1 MGRNLGIAESSAEK
15 VQTEIEVLLH
25 SSSSTIDTNFLYL
38 LRKMATTR
46 PAKRVKLL
54 SDVDSSSDEQDHG
67 PGVNGGLKVNEEYAR
82 RFEHNK
88 KREEKDRL
96 EEKYGK
102 ASSDDSSS
110 DETEDDDAELA
121 TKDLDAE
128 IEETLAAIKRR
139 DPKVY
144 DKEVRFY
151 QEFDP
156 ETQEVDGKKKEK
168 PMSLH
173 DYHRRNLL
181 EGFTG
186 EEQDNAQGGTPR
198 TFAQEQEDL
207 KRDVVG
213 HMHISATNGEVSD
226 GDEDDFLVAKKQPT
240 RNEVF
245 AQLPS
250 KEITDVDVAA
260 ADKDP
265 EMFLSNFMAAR
276 AWLPTASSRLPALES
291 DESEDDRRADEFEAA
306 YNLRFEDPEHAN
318 EKLKTFARDAA
329 KYSVR
334 REDEKGRA
342 RKRARDREK
351 EKKDQEKRERQEER
365 KRLRELRVEEMAT
378 KVNKIREAAGLRGKQ
393 VNIDEWRDVL
403 EGDFDDSRWE
413 EEMRDRFGDS
423 YYAAAEEEDDGFG
436 GEAEDIEEQPGK
448 RRKPK
453 KPKWNDDIDIK
464 DLVPEF
470 EEEEATKPAFT
481 LSSDDEVNEEE
492 DGGVPV
498 APNNL
503 EESDVLSNADVEEL
517 PTAKRRSKKDFAKE
531 KADARRAARIERRKI
546 EEFVDS
552 NLPLEHPSLAASTKN
567 QPVAGFRYRET
578 SPTSFG
584 LTARDILFADD
595 TQLNEYAGLK
605 KMAAFRDAEKKR
617 RDKKRYSKK
626 GRLREWRKETFGSKD
641 EPSGGFERLLGR
653 RPGQQIETQ
662 TEVNGDGAGTK
673 GMKRKR
679 SKNKK
684 KQEATA

>member
-1 MGRNLGIAESSAEK
+1 MA
-15 VQTEIEVLLH
+15 
-25 SSSSTIDTNFLYL
+25 STD
-38 LRKMATTR
+38 R
-46 PAKRVKLL
+46 PAKRAKLL
-54 SDVDSSSDEQDHG
+54 SDTESFSDEEE
-67 PGVNGGLKVNEEYAR
+67 PVSGVDGGLKVNQEYAR

-88 KREEKDRL
+88 KREEKEKL

-121 TKDLDAE
+121 TKDLDGE
-128 IEETLAAIKRR
+128 IEETLAAIKRK
-139 DPKVY
+139 DPRVY
-144 DKEVRFY
+144 DKEVKFY

-156 ETQEVDGKKKEK
+156 DTQEVVGKKKDK
-168 PMSLH
+168 PMSLQ

-181 EGFTG
+181 ERFAGD
-186 EEQDNAQGGTPR
+186 EQDEAQAGAPR
-198 TFAQEQEDL
+198 TFAQEQVDL

-213 HMHISATNGEVSD
+213 HMHANGTNGEVSD
-226 GDEDDFLVAKKQPT
+226 DGDDDDFLVAKRHPT
-240 RNEVF
+240 RNEIF

-250 KEITDVDVAA
+250 KEITDADVAA

-265 EMFLSNFMAAR
+265 ETFLSNFMAAR
-276 AWLPTASSRLPALES
+276 AWLPTTNSRLPALES

-318 EKLKTFARDAA
+318 EKLKTFARDAT

-351 EKKDQEKRERQEER
+351 EKKDQEKRERQEEK
-365 KRLRELRVEEMAT
+365 KRLRDLRVEEMAA

-403 EGDFDDSRWE
+403 EGDFDDNRWE
-413 EEMRDRFGDS
+413 DEMRDRFGES
-423 YYAAAEEEDDGFG
+423 YYADEEDENAFG
-436 GEAEDIEEQPGK
+436 EQEDQVEERPSK
-448 RRKPK
+448 KRKPK
-453 KPKWNDDIDIK
+453 KPTWDDDIDIK

-470 EEEEATKPAFT
+470 EMEETAKPAFT
-481 LSSDDEVNEEE
+481 LSSDDEANDEE

-498 APNNL
+498 APDNAEDSDIPL
-503 EESDVLSNADVEEL
+503 DAEAEEVPS
-517 PTAKRRSKKDFAKE
+517 AKRRSKKDFAKE
-531 KADARRAARIERRKI
+531 KADGRRAARMERRKI
-546 EEFVDS
+546 EEIVDS
-552 NLPLEHPSLAASTKN
+552 NLPLEHPSLAASTKS

-595 TQLNEYAGLK
+595 TQLNQYAGLK
-605 KMAAFRDAEKKR
+605 KMAAFRDVEKKR

-626 GRLREWRKETFGSKD
+626 GRLREWRKETFGTKD

-653 RPGQQIETQ
+653 RPGLQQN
-662 TEVNGDGAGTK
+662 EVPAEVPVDGTK
-673 GMKRKR
+673 AKKRKR
-679 SKNKK
+679 AKNKK
-684 KQEATA
+684 QQETSA

>member
-1 MGRNLGIAESSAEK
+1 
-15 VQTEIEVLLH
+15 
-25 SSSSTIDTNFLYL
+25 
-38 LRKMATTR
+38 MAAVDR

-54 SDVDSSSDEQDHG
+54 SDTESSSDEEE
-67 PGVNGGLKVNEEYAR
+67 PIPCLNGGLKINEEYAQ

-102 ASSDDSSS
+102 ASSQRALDSNDVDDEDEDSSS

-128 IEETLAAIKRR
+128 IEETLAAIKRK
-139 DPKVY
+139 DPRVY

-156 ETQEVDGKKKEK
+156 DTQEVDGTKKDK

-186 EEQDNAQGGTPR
+186 DEQDEVQAGAPR
-198 TFAQEQEDL
+198 TYGQEQEDL

-213 HMHISATNGEVSD
+213 DMHANATNGEMSD
-226 GDEDDFLVAKKQPT
+226 GEEDDFLVAKRQPI
-240 RNEVF
+240 RNELL
-245 AQLPS
+245 AQLPP
-250 KEITDVDVAA
+250 KEITDADVAA
-260 ADKDP
+260 ANKDP
-265 EMFLSNFMAAR
+265 ETYLSNFMAAR
-276 AWLPTASSRLPALES
+276 AWLPTTTSQFAALES
-291 DESEDDRRADEFEAA
+291 DDSEDERRADAFEEA
-306 YNLRFEDPEHAN
+306 YNLRFEEPEHAN

-334 REDEKGRA
+334 RDDDKGRA

-351 EKKDQEKRERQEER
+351 ERKDQEKRERQEER
-365 KRLRELRVEEMAT
+365 KRLRDLRVEEMAA
-378 KVNKIREAAGLRGKQ
+378 KVNKIREAAGLRGKH

-413 EEMRDRFGDS
+413 EEMRNRFGES
-423 YYAAAEEEDDGFG
+423 YYAAEEDEDGFG
-436 GEAEDIEEQPGK
+436 EQEEEIEGRPSK
-448 RRKPK
+448 KRKPK
-453 KPKWNDDIDIK
+453 KPTWNDDIDIK

-470 EEEEATKPAFT
+470 EDADKPAFT
-481 LSSDDEVNEEE
+481 LSSDDEANDEE

-498 APNNL
+498 APDDPEERDTPWPL
-503 EESDVLSNADVEEL
+503 EAEAEDI
-517 PTAKRRSKKDFAKE
+517 PTTKRRSKKDFAKE
-531 KADARRAARIERRKI
+531 KADARRAERIERRKI
-546 EEFVDS
+546 EEMVDS
-552 NLPLEHPSLAASTKN
+552 NLPLEHPSLAASTKS
-567 QPVAGFRYRET
+567 QTVAGFRYRET

-595 TQLNEYAGLK
+595 SQLNQYAGLK

-641 EPSGGFERLLGR
+641 EPSGGFEKLLGR
-653 RPGQQIETQ
+653 RPGMPQEDMQ
-662 TEVNGDGAGTK
+662 TEVHVDGVGTK
-673 GMKRKR
+673 AKKRKR

-684 KQEATA
+684 KQETAA

>member
-1 MGRNLGIAESSAEK
+1 MAN
-15 VQTEIEVLLH
+15 IE
-25 SSSSTIDTNFLYL
+25 
-38 LRKMATTR
+38 R

-54 SDVDSSSDEQDHG
+54 SDTESSSDEQEQI
-67 PGVNGGLKVNEEYAR
+67 PGLNGGLKINEEYAQ

-96 EEKYGK
+96 EEKYGNAQFK
-102 ASSDDSSS
+102 QARNSNGVDDEDEDSSS

-128 IEETLAAIKRR
+128 IEETLAAIKRK
-139 DPKVY
+139 DPRVY

-156 ETQEVDGKKKEK
+156 DTQEVDGTKKDK

-181 EGFTG
+181 EGYTVD
-186 EEQDNAQGGTPR
+186 EQDEAPAGAPR
-198 TFAQEQEDL
+198 TYGQEQEDL

-213 HMHISATNGEVSD
+213 NMHANATNGEMSD
-226 GDEDDFLVAKKQPT
+226 GEEDEFFVTRSKPT
-240 RNEVF
+240 RNELL

-250 KEITDVDVAA
+250 KKITDADVAD

-265 EMFLSNFMAAR
+265 ETYLSNFMAAR
-276 AWLPTASSRLPALES
+276 AWLPTANSQWADLES
-291 DESEDDRRADEFEAA
+291 DESEDDKRADEFEAA

-329 KYSVR
+329 QYSVR
-334 REDEKGRA
+334 RDDEKGRA

-351 EKKDQEKRERQEER
+351 EKKDEEKRERQEER
-365 KRLRELRVEEMAT
+365 KRLRDLRVEEMAT
-378 KVNKIREAAGLRGKQ
+378 KVNKIRDAAGLKGKHL
-393 VNIDEWRDVL
+393 NIDEWRDVL

-413 EEMRDRFGDS
+413 EEMRNRFGEY
-423 YYAAAEEEDDGFG
+423 YYAAEEDEDGFG
-436 GEAEDIEEQPGK
+436 EQEEETEGRLSK
-448 RRKPK
+448 KRKPK
-453 KPKWNDDIDIK
+453 KPTWNDDIDIK

-470 EEEEATKPAFT
+470 EDAEEPAFT
-481 LSSDDEVNEEE
+481 LSSDDEANDEEH
-492 DGGVPV
+492 GGVPV
-498 APNNL
+498 APDDP
-503 EESDVLSNADVEEL
+503 EESNTPWPLDAEAEEL

-531 KADARRAARIERRKI
+531 KADARRATRIERRKI
-546 EEFVDS
+546 EEMVDS
-552 NLPLEHPSLAASTKN
+552 NLPLAHPSLAASTKS

-595 TQLNEYAGLK
+595 SQLNQYAGLK

-641 EPSGGFERLLGR
+641 EPSGGFEKLLGR
-653 RPGQQIETQ
+653 RPGKGQEDMQME
-662 TEVNGDGAGTK
+662 ESVNGVGTK
-673 GMKRKR
+673 AKKRKR

-684 KQEATA
+684 KQETAA